1 MANPENIS
9 PKEKNRGSVL
19 RVSGTIIDV
28 QFPRESAPD
37 ILNELLIEF
46 HDKNHGA
53 PASIEVA
60 QQLGDGIVRCIAIE
74 NIFGISR
81 GFPVIDTGPS
91 Y

>member
-1 MANPENIS
+1 MTNPENIS
-9 PKEKNRGSVL
+9 SNDKNRGSVL

-46 HDKNHGA
+46 HDNNHNA

-60 QQLGDGIVRCIAIE
+60 QQLGDGIVRCIAID

-81 GFPVIDTGPS
+81 A
-91 Y
+91 YR